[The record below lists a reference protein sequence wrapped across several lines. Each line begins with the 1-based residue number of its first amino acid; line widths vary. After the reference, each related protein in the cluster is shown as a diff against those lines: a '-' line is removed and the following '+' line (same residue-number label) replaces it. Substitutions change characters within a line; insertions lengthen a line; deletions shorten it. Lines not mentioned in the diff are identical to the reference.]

1 VKDFGV
7 FLVAGVLPDGALSI
21 KILFSQGT
29 HTMRSGRIAETLRP
43 MLTASLLLVLLSG
56 VLTLPGCG
64 GGADTSPNTP
74 IQLKGDS
81 EQMKKDNAAME
92 DFMKNQGKGAAK

>member
-1 VKDFGV
+1 
-7 FLVAGVLPDGALSI
+7 
-21 KILFSQGT
+21 
-29 HTMRSGRIAETLRP
+29 
-43 MLTASLLLVLLSG
+43 MLTATLFLLLLGGALA
-56 VLTLPGCG
+56 LPGCG

-92 DFMKNQGKGAAK
+92 EYMKNQGKGAAK